1 MRKSLILFWIF
12 VGTLFFCSASLFLYH
27 HVGVIDSHQDVD
39 SKAYLANAQLFVQN
53 NSFAWPDATRYPYY
67 TLGYA
72 LILAL
77 LFKLFGI
84 IYTSVIIVQVLL
96 ALVIA
101 LLLFD
106 IGRKIVNST
115 VGVIAYLLATMN
127 LGFLIFAQFLLA
139 ELWLAFFLVLFF
151 HRFITYLGIGVSAQ
165 SLWKPENY
173 HLCVENS
180 ITGCH
185 PRFRS
190 VIQGSDMV
198 LSLDSGSAAGMTS
211 MDETCMQKTGS
222 CVFTKRLII
231 LAQAAFVLGI
241 SVLIKPAAFYF
252 WPLLVPLFWV
262 GKNKSGKKFFA
273 ILALWCFAFY
283 LPIGSYMLH
292 NKVTFGRWY
301 VSALD
306 HENMFYWFFPNV
318 LAHKNGTDQNLERE
332 QLRALSESD
341 VHKKFI
347 SELSHSPFLFI
358 GVWLKNVSKTCL
370 GLFTT
375 NLKVLVEPA
384 VHGGDISYFKIQ
396 GSLLQRVHGYIKSG
410 ATQSWVVVVGYLELL
425 WSLIRI
431 FLCFIGMFWFV
442 LKRRFDVLWFFTAY
456 LFYFSLITGHD
467 GCARFRMLFEFVLIL
482 LAALGIE
489 ALMKERH
496 ARLNEKI

>member
-1 MRKSLILFWIF
+1 MDITKSLGSTMRKSLILFWIF

-84 IYTSVIIVQVLL
+84 IYTSVIVVQVLL

-106 IGRKIVNST
+106 IGRKIANST

-151 HRFITYLGIGVSAQ
+151 HRVITYLYTQ
-165 SLWKPENY
+165 
-173 HLCVENS
+173 
-180 ITGCH
+180 
-185 PRFRS
+185 
-190 VIQGSDMV
+190 
-198 LSLDSGSAAGMTS
+198 
-211 MDETCMQKTGS
+211 
-222 CVFTKRLII
+222 RLII

-252 WPLLVPLFWV
+252 WPLLIPLFWV

-292 NKVTFGRWY
+292 NKLTFGRWY